1 MSRYRNRPFCLT
13 LVSAR
18 VQTGEGTCDLP
29 LGVTR
34 LLEHRVLQGQEH
46 SVRFCPDFRSWSQGG
61 LGGDGADGCAWNL
74 RYILP
79 SRKRGLNGFLGVRTL
94 VV

>member
-29 LGVTR
+29 VGVTR

-46 SVRFCPDFRSWSQGG
+46 SVRLCPDFRSWSQGG
-61 LGGDGADGCAWNL
+61 LGEDVADGCAMSL
-74 RYILP
+74 RCIRA
-79 SRKRGLNGFLGVRTL
+79 SGKRGLNGFLGVRTL